1 MTLILNPVDI
11 TATYK
16 GETVSLTP
24 REFNILSY
32 LAAARRPV
40 KGPELSQK
48 VFGEYYRIDTVSPYI
63 YRIRR
68 KLQGIP
74 THTRAGYMVVVE
86 ATCPTCGKTIDS

>member
-32 LAAARRPV
+32 LAAAKRPV
-40 KGPELSQK
+40 KGPELTMA
-48 VFGEYYRIDTVSPYI
+48 VFGDYYRADSINPYI

-68 KLQGIP
+68 KLQGLP
-74 THTRAGYMVVVE
+74 LHTRAGYIVVVD
-86 ATCPTCGKTIDS
+86 ATCPTCGKTIDI